1 MAESGG
7 TRVRRLSLAGLLRVV
22 GALAAVYVLLSVLA
36 WKYQDRLAFPAP
48 KARLPDPRDFG
59 IKDGQIVTVVTSD
72 GVALKGW
79 FLPPHPVPPAGR
91 RAPGLVWFYGN
102 METVGAMGAIIRDFR
117 PPGTGVLALDYRG
130 YGESAGTPTEP
141 GVYRDADAAW
151 SWLAARP
158 EIDSARIAVYGRS
171 VGAVP
176 ALYLAASKPVRSV
189 VLDSPFT
196 RASEMAKVHYPWLPR
211 FLVTL
216 SLDNLSRARSL
227 RVPLLVFHGSD
238 DRVAPLSMG
247 RQIVEAGRGDLVVL
261 HGSGHNDTYDVGGLG
276 YRDRV
281 WSFLAS
287 EPSTRVSDGP
297 PF

>member
-1 MAESGG
+1 M
-7 TRVRRLSLAGLLRVV
+7 TLATLLRVI
-22 GALAAVYVLLSVLA
+22 GALAAVYVLLGVLA
-36 WKYQDRLAFPAP
+36 WKYQDRLAFPGSRAQ
-48 KARLPDPRDFG
+48 LPDPQDFG
-59 IKDGQIVTVVTSD
+59 LKDGQIITVITSD

-79 FLPPHPVPPAGR
+79 YLPPHPAPPAGR
-91 RAPGLVWFYGN
+91 GASGLVWFYGN
-102 METVGAMGAIIRDFR
+102 METVRAMGAIIRDFR

-130 YGESAGTPTEP
+130 YGESAGTPTES

-176 ALYLAASKPVRSV
+176 ALYLAGAKPVRSV

-196 RASEMAKVHYPWLPR
+196 RASEMAKLHYPWLPR
-211 FLVTL
+211 FLVNL

-238 DRVAPLSMG
+238 DRVAPLGMG
-247 RQIVEAGRGDLVVL
+247 IKIVEAGRGELVVL
-261 HGSGHNDTYDVGGLG
+261 RGSGHNDTYDVGGLA

-281 WSFLAS
+281 WAFL
-287 EPSTRVSDGP
+287 STNLGEWGMGKGER
-297 PF
+297 